1 MSTHAKRKQMMTVK
15 EVSQASRSSGGLVSH
30 DPWEQEGS
38 DCFQEAK
45 ALSQELPYLGILC
58 TCWFWQ

>member
-1 MSTHAKRKQMMTVK
+1 MTVK
-15 EVSQASRSSGGLVSH
+15 EVSQASSSSGGLVSH